1 MKDLEAKEK
10 IEVPKEGYANLTN
23 HYMFKRIF
31 GSEECKDI
39 LITFL
44 NDIMGDKVIEDVKFL
59 PTEHLGPT
67 EDDREAIF
75 DISCRTKDEEF
86 IVEMQN
92 AHQTYFRDRALFYSC
107 YPIINQAGLARKKHL
122 DEYGNTISFRWN
134 FRLQPVRFIALLN
147 FRMKHEA
154 DWPEDRCHSSYHVR
168 EDSTQELMHDK
179 LQFIFLELAR
189 FEKSENEL
197 ETAYDK
203 WMFLF
208 KNMFKLK
215 ARPKVFDGKEF
226 DRLFEM
232 SKFSNFTAEEFDSYK
247 NAEKMSWDYYNT
259 IDTAAEEGR
268 EKGRAEGREEG
279 LKEAAKGMKAL
290 GMSDEETSKATGLDV
305 AVIQSLL

>member
-10 IEVPKEGYANLTN
+10 AGVPKEGYANLTN

-39 LITFL
+39 LIRFL
-44 NDIMGDKVIEDVKFL
+44 NDIMGDKVIEEVTFL

-75 DISCRTKDEEF
+75 DISCKTKDEEF

-107 YPIINQAGLARKKHL
+107 YPVINQAGLARKKHFE
-122 DEYGNTISFRWN
+122 EYGNTISFRWN
-134 FRLQPVRFIALLN
+134 FRLKPVRFIALLN
-147 FRMKHEA
+147 FRMKHDEI
-154 DWPEDRCHSSYHVR
+154 WPDDRCHSSYHIR
-168 EDSTQELMHDK
+168 EDSTHEIMHDK

-189 FEKSENEL
+189 FEKGEEEL
-197 ETAYDK
+197 ETAYDR

-208 KNMFKLK
+208 KNMVKLK
-215 ARPKVFDGKEF
+215 TRPKVFDGKEY

-247 NAEKMSWDYYNT
+247 NAEKMIWDYYNT

>member
-1 MKDLEAKEK
+1 MV
-10 IEVPKEGYANLTN
+10 EVPKEGYANLTN

-31 GSEECKDI
+31 GMEECKDI
-39 LITFL
+39 LIRFL
-44 NDIMGDKVIEDVKFL
+44 NDIMGDKFIEDVTFL
-59 PTEHLGPT
+59 STEHLGPT
-67 EDDREAIF
+67 EEDREAIF
-75 DISCRTKDEEF
+75 DISCKTKDEEF

-134 FRLQPVRFIALLN
+134 FRLQPVRFIALMN

-154 DWPEDRCHSSYHVR
+154 GWPESRCHSSYHIR
-168 EDSTQELMHDK
+168 EDSTHELMHDK
-179 LQFIFLELAR
+179 LQFIFLELTR
-189 FEKSENEL
+189 FEKSEDEL

-203 WMFLF
+203 WMYLF

-232 SKFSNFTAEEFDSYK
+232 SKFANFTAEEFDSYK
-247 NAEKMSWDYYNT
+247 NAEKMIWDYYNT
-259 IDTAAEEGR
+259 IDTAAEEGEKR
-268 EKGRAEGREEG
+268 GLEKGRAEGRAEGRDETIAKLLAAGVDEEVIS
-279 LKEAAKGMKAL
+279 KAL
-290 GMSDEETSKATGLDV
+290 G
-305 AVIQSLL
+305 VIVEDLRK

>member
-75 DISCRTKDEEF
+75 DISCRTKDKEF

-247 NAEKMSWDYYNT
+247 NAEKMIWDYYNT